1 MTNIIVLEILRN
13 GVTSCVFTYDSL
25 LVSYKEETHAF
36 ELPVTILQNNLLNS
50 KELPPF
56 TRKKHIKK

>member
-13 GVTSCVFTYDSL
+13 GVTSCVFICDSL
-25 LVSYKEETHAF
+25 LVSYKEETHASK
-36 ELPVTILQNNLLNS
+36 LPVTILQINPLNS

-56 TRKKHIKK
+56 TKKKTH